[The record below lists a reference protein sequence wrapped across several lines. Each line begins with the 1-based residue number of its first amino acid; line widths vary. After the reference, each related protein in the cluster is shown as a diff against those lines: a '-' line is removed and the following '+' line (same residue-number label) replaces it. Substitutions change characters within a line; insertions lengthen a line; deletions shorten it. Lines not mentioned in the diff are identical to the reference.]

1 MSTWLSTEWSTP
13 EYQAAKKLNF
23 ELLDAELTTPPTS
36 ILDIGCGLAWES
48 RMFGDKYGTELWLLD
63 GDTASN
69 ANKLESASE
78 INYHVSPDEFLFYH
92 PLSWLQEQLDAN
104 ETKNYN
110 LIDVNNISIPKDKK
124 FDVITSWLSC
134 GFHFPASTYKDL
146 ILRHSH
152 ENTRIFLD
160 IRVHLKTKE
169 IFYND
174 NSIEILKILSKNNKH
189 SKHINAEIRFV

>member
-1 MSTWLSTEWSTP
+1 MSKWALGEWSTP

-23 ELLDAELTTPPTS
+23 DLLDTELKNPPIS

-48 RMFGDKYGTELWLLD
+48 RMFNDKYGTELWLLD
-63 GDTASN
+63 GDTSLN
-69 ANKLESASE
+69 TNTSE
-78 INYHVSPDEFLFYH
+78 LVSEDGYHVNPNEFLFYH
-92 PLSWLQEQLDAN
+92 PMSWLKEQLDAK

-134 GFHFPASTYKDL
+134 GFHYPASTYKDL
-146 ILRHSH
+146 ILEHSH

-160 IRVHLKTKE
+160 IRLNLKTKE
-169 IFYND
+169 IFHND
-174 NSIEILKILSKNNKH
+174 NSIEVLKILNRHRKY
-189 SKHINAEIRFV
+189 IAAEIRFV

>member
-1 MSTWLSTEWSTP
+1 MSTWLSGEWSTP

-23 ELLDAELTTPPTS
+23 DLLDAELTNPPSS

-48 RMFGDKYGTELWLLD
+48 RMFNDKYGTELWLLD

-69 ANKLESASE
+69 ADKPESASE
-78 INYHVSPDEFLFYH
+78 VNYHVDSAEFLFYH
-92 PLSWLQEQLDAN
+92 PMSWLKEQLDAK

-110 LIDVNNISIPKDKK
+110 LIDVNNITIPKDKK

-134 GFHFPASTYKDL
+134 GFHYPATTYKDL
-146 ILRHSH
+146 ILQHSH

-160 IRVHLKTKE
+160 IRTHLKNKE

-174 NSIEILKILSKNNKH
+174 VGIEILKILSKH
-189 SKHINAEIRFV
+189 RKHISAEIRFV

>member
-1 MSTWLSTEWSTP
+1 MSTWLSGEWSTP

-23 ELLDAELTTPPTS
+23 DLLDAELTNPPTS

-48 RMFGDKYGTELWLLD
+48 RMFNDKYGTELWLLD
-63 GDTASN
+63 GDTSLN
-69 ANKLESASE
+69 TNTSE
-78 INYHVSPDEFLFYH
+78 LVSEDGYHINPNEFLFYH
-92 PLSWLQEQLDAN
+92 PMTWLKEQLDAK

-146 ILRHSH
+146 ILQHSH

-160 IRVHLKTKE
+160 IRVQKKTKE

-174 NSIEILKILSKNNKH
+174 ASIEILKILSKYDKH

>member
-1 MSTWLSTEWSTP
+1 MSTWLSGEWSTP

-23 ELLDAELTTPPTS
+23 DLLDAELVNPPTS

-48 RMFGDKYGTELWLLD
+48 RMFSDKYGTELWLLD
-63 GDTASN
+63 GDTSFN
-69 ANKLESASE
+69 ANKPQSARE
-78 INYHVSPDEFLFYH
+78 ANYHVDSAEFLFYH
-92 PLSWLQEQLDAN
+92 PMSWLKEQLDSK

-134 GFHFPASTYKDL
+134 GFHYPATTYKDL
-146 ILRHSH
+146 ILQHSH

-160 IRVHLKTKE
+160 IRTHLKNKE

-174 NSIEILKILSKNNKH
+174 NGIEVLKILSKH
-189 SKHINAEIRFV
+189 RKHISAEIRFV

>member
-1 MSTWLSTEWSTP
+1 MSYWLSGEWSTP

-23 ELLDAELTTPPTS
+23 DLLDAELKTPPSS

-48 RMFGDKYGTELWLLD
+48 RMFNNKYGTELWLLD
-63 GDTASN
+63 GDTSSN
-69 ANKLESASE
+69 ESKPISASE
-78 INYHVSPDEFLFYH
+78 VNYHVSSDNFLFYH
-92 PLSWLQEQLDAN
+92 PISWLKEQLDAK

-110 LIDVNNISIPKDKK
+110 LIDVNNILIPKDKK

-134 GFHFPASTYKDL
+134 GFHYPASTYKDL
-146 ILRHSH
+146 ILQHSH

-160 IRVHLKTKE
+160 IRTHLKTKE

-174 NSIEILKILSKNNKH
+174 SNIEVLKILSKH
-189 SKHINAEIRFV
+189 RKHICAEIRFI

>member
-1 MSTWLSTEWSTP
+1 MSTWLSGEWSTP

-23 ELLDAELTTPPTS
+23 DLLDAELVNPPTS

-48 RMFGDKYGTELWLLD
+48 RMFNDKYGTELWLLD

-69 ANKLESASE
+69 ADKPKSASE
-78 INYHVSPDEFLFYH
+78 VNYHVDSAEFLFYH
-92 PLSWLQEQLDAN
+92 PMSWLKEQLDAKGTN
-104 ETKNYN
+104 NYN

-134 GFHFPASTYKDL
+134 GFHYPASTYKDL
-146 ILRHSH
+146 ILQHSH

-160 IRVHLKTKE
+160 IRVDLKTKE

-174 NSIEILKILSKNNKH
+174 NSIKVLTILSKH
-189 SKHINAEIRFV
+189 RKHISAEIRFV

>member
-1 MSTWLSTEWSTP
+1 MSRWLSGEWSTP

-23 ELLDAELTTPPTS
+23 DLLDAELKNPPIS

-48 RMFGDKYGTELWLLD
+48 RMFNNKYGTELWLLD
-63 GDTASN
+63 GDTALN
-69 ANKLESASE
+69 TNTSE
-78 INYHVSPDEFLFYH
+78 LVSEDGYHVNPNEFLFYH
-92 PLSWLQEQLDAN
+92 PMSWLKEQLDAK

-124 FDVITSWLSC
+124 FDVITSCLSC
-134 GFHFPASTYKDL
+134 GFHYPASTYKDL
-146 ILRHSH
+146 ILQHSH

-160 IRVHLKTKE
+160 IRLHLKTKE

-174 NSIEILKILSKNNKH
+174 NSIEILKILSKHK
-189 SKHINAEIRFV
+189 KHINAEIRVV

>member
-1 MSTWLSTEWSTP
+1 MSRWLSGEWSTP

-23 ELLDAELTTPPTS
+23 DLLDAELKNPPIS

-48 RMFGDKYGTELWLLD
+48 RMFNNKYGTELWLLD
-63 GDTASN
+63 GDTALN
-69 ANKLESASE
+69 TNTSE
-78 INYHVSPDEFLFYH
+78 LVSEDGYHVNPNEFLFYH
-92 PLSWLQEQLDAN
+92 PMSWLKEQLDAK

-134 GFHFPASTYKDL
+134 GFHYPASTYKDL
-146 ILRHSH
+146 ILQHSH

-160 IRVHLKTKE
+160 IRLHLKTKE

-174 NSIEILKILSKNNKH
+174 NSIEILKILSKHK
-189 SKHINAEIRFV
+189 KHINAEIRVV

>member
-1 MSTWLSTEWSTP
+1 MSKWLSGEWSTP
-13 EYQAAKKLNF
+13 EYQAVKKLNF
-23 ELLDAELTTPPTS
+23 DLLDVELKNPPIS

-48 RMFGDKYGTELWLLD
+48 RMFNNKYGTELWLLD
-63 GDTASN
+63 GDTALN
-69 ANKLESASE
+69 TNTSE
-78 INYHVSPDEFLFYH
+78 LVSEDGYHVNPNEFLFYH
-92 PLSWLQEQLDAN
+92 PMSWLKEQLDAK

-134 GFHFPASTYKDL
+134 GFHYPASTYKDL
-146 ILRHSH
+146 ILQHSH

-160 IRVHLKTKE
+160 IRLHLKTKE

-174 NSIEILKILSKNNKH
+174 NSIEILKILSKHK
-189 SKHINAEIRFV
+189 KHINAEIRVV

>member
-1 MSTWLSTEWSTP
+1 MSRWLSGEWSTP

-23 ELLDAELTTPPTS
+23 DLLDAELKNPPIS

-48 RMFGDKYGTELWLLD
+48 RMFNNKYGTELWLLD
-63 GDTASN
+63 GDTALN
-69 ANKLESASE
+69 TNTSE
-78 INYHVSPDEFLFYH
+78 LVSEDGYHVNPNEFLFYH
-92 PLSWLQEQLDAN
+92 PMSWLKEQLDAK

-134 GFHFPASTYKDL
+134 GFHYPASTYKDL
-146 ILRHSH
+146 ILQHSH
-152 ENTRIFLD
+152 VNTRIFLD
-160 IRVHLKTKE
+160 IRLHLKTKE

-174 NSIEILKILSKNNKH
+174 NSIEILKILSKHK
-189 SKHINAEIRFV
+189 KHINAEIRVV